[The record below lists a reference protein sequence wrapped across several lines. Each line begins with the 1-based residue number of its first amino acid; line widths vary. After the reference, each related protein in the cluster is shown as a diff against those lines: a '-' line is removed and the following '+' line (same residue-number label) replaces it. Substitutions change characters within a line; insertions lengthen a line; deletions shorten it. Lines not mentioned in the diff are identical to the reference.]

1 MRRSKIRLLLTL
13 AVLVSPALPLVAA
26 APAAAADP
34 PKQYVLKFNH
44 VLAPTDPYHPALLK
58 WAKAVETRTN
68 GNLKIQ
74 VFPSAQ
80 LGVEEDILE
89 QIRQGANVGQNTDA
103 ARLGTYVKDMQVMN
117 GPYFVETLDEVQK
130 LATLPTVRQWKAE
143 LEKTQGF
150 KVLSFYW
157 VQGFRQMI
165 ANKPVRKPEDLAGL
179 RIRTPPAPI
188 WQESIRALGAT
199 PVAMAYGEMYTA
211 MQTKAIDG
219 NELSFT
225 AGSNGKF
232 FEVAKYV
239 SETKH
244 ILLINF
250 EVVSSKWF
258 NALPAEYQKI
268 LEEECDK
275 AGLEVSRAYLETV
288 DVQARKTWQDKG
300 ATVVPASDIDI
311 KAFRAAGEAAY
322 QKLGIVAA
330 RDKVYQELGKKK

>member
-1 MRRSKIRLLLTL
+1 MQVRKFSVFSVVVTFLT
-13 AVLVSPALPLVAA
+13 VFVGGQNS
-26 APAAAADP
+26 AAAADP

-58 WAKAVETRTN
+58 WARAVEAKTN

-74 VFPSAQ
+74 IFPSAQ

-103 ARLGTYVKDMQVMN
+103 ARLGTYVKDMQVIN

-130 LATLPTVRQWKAE
+130 LNSLPIVKGWKEE

-157 VQGFRQMI
+157 VQGFRQMVT
-165 ANKPVRKPEDLAGL
+165 NKPIRKPEDLAGL

-188 WQESIRALGAT
+188 WQESIRAIGAT
-199 PVAMAYGEMYTA
+199 PVAMAYGEMYPA
-211 MQTKAIDG
+211 MQTQAIDG
-219 NELSFT
+219 LELSFT
-225 AGSNGKF
+225 AASNGKF

-239 SETKH
+239 SETRH

-250 EVVSSKWF
+250 EVISSKWF
-258 NALPAEYQKI
+258 NALPADYQKI
-268 LEEECDK
+268 LEDECNK
-275 AGLEVSRAYLETV
+275 AGLEVSKDYMDTI
-288 DVQARKTWQDKG
+288 DVKSRKTLQDKG
-300 ATVVPASDIDI
+300 MTVIGASEIDMA
-311 KAFRAAGEAAY
+311 AFRAAGAAAY
-322 QKLGIVAA
+322 QKLGIAA
-330 RDKVYQELGKKK
+330 TRDKVYQELGKKK